1 MKPEGNPISSE
12 QEYVSQNYPTLNSA
26 EYVVGFE
33 DVLPI
38 YSAQKFG
45 EKIEVSGQGM
55 SGGTFYLSDH
65 MLPDQSIPDDF
76 VENFRQY
83 KVIQRVVKVQGIMRF
98 HKYRIEKE

>member
-1 MKPEGNPISSE
+1 
-12 QEYVSQNYPTLNSA
+12 
-26 EYVVGFE
+26 
-33 DVLPI
+33 
-38 YSAQKFG
+38 
-45 EKIEVSGQGM
+45 M